1 MGKDGARGF
10 DGCSGIGVVEL
21 IRKDMPPAVL
31 RVDLAKESI
40 TPKETKKAPSIGAI
54 GSNMASMGGVMAG
67 APMNMGAPTNSA
79 FAEAADDMPF

>member
-1 MGKDGARGF
+1 M
-10 DGCSGIGVVEL
+10 
-21 IRKDMPPAVL
+21 
-31 RVDLAKESI
+31 I

-67 APMNMGAPTNSA
+67 APMNMGAPTSSA